1 VSQVRRSSDVGS
13 ADRMVN
19 LLLTILVA
27 IVAYWL
33 LVPLAGL
40 PVIVGAIAAILVL
53 IVGFGGADA
62 PGGGARWRTWR
73 W

>member
-1 VSQVRRSSDVGS
+1 M
-13 ADRMVN
+13 MVAWAGDDGTQKGGILLFH

-40 PVIVGAIAAILVL
+40 PVIVGAVAAILVL
-53 IVGFGGADA
+53 MAGFGG
-62 PGGGARWRTWR
+62 GGVGARTWR
-73 W
+73 